1 MVFLCGEIFGSV
13 FSKTADLSL
22 LGKLDFIF
30 YSDFT
35 RRASQTLGSIFVAS
49 LASSFIFILCCFLCG
64 LSAWGLFFIPFVPF
78 FRGFG
83 IGVTAGYLYAAY
95 GFEGFLFHAV
105 VILPGAFVCV
115 LSILYA
121 AKEGI
126 QISKRIASQCLFV
139 QKSGGDIK
147 IHAYLSK
154 YGMIVVLAAVSAVLD
169 IIMSAC
175 FSGAFSF

>member
-1 MVFLCGEIFGSV
+1 MWRRWLLLLYLFCVVFYAV
-13 FSKTADLSL
+13 FPHGDCFLSRLSL
-22 LGKLDFIF
+22 
-30 YSDFT
+30 
-35 RRASQTLGSIFVAS
+35 
-49 LASSFIFILCCFLCG
+49 
-64 LSAWGLFFIPFVPF
+64 F

-139 QKSGGDIK
+139 QKSGGDIT